1 MILERGFLSFE
12 PLFRD
17 IDVFFRVSVGNQAI
31 RVVMEAYMEDYYF
44 PHLAKALSED
54 APTGQYTARH
64 DRSLTE
70 AAPCTAV
77 SFEVAATKQGKQLS
91 VILVNMLAPNNYR
104 AEVVLDIP
112 QEELAELT
120 SELTGWYEQQYPHSF
135 VWYE

>member
-1 MILERGFLSFE
+1 MLLERGFLSFE
-12 PLFRD
+12 PLFHD
-17 IDVFFRVSVGNQAI
+17 VDVFFRVSVGNQAI

-44 PHLAKALSED
+44 PYLARALSADVPIGE
-54 APTGQYTARH
+54 YTARH

-70 AAPCTAV
+70 AAPCAAV
-77 SFEVAATKQGKQLS
+77 SFEVVGTRKGKQLS
-91 VILVNMLAPNNYR
+91 VILVNMLAPNYYR

-112 QEELAELT
+112 REELAEFT